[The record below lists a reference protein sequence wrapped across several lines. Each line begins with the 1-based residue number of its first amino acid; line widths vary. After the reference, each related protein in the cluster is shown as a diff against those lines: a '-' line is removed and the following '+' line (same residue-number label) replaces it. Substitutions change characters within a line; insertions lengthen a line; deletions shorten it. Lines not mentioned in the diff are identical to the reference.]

1 MNLRSENG
9 RARVVGGS
17 GTVAGLPL
25 GGFALGIAGA
35 IISRVTGG

>member
-1 MNLRSENG
+1 M
-9 RARVVGGS
+9 VGGT

-35 IISRVTGG
+35 IITRVTG